1 VFDLEVITPGLPIDL
16 KQVVSP
22 ERVREVIEH
31 ALAGWGIPIP
41 RIVQAARR
49 DEFAALLAEAGEYHH
64 ADDRAR
70 VTVKR
75 SA

>member
-1 VFDLEVITPGLPIDL
+1 MFDLEVITPGLPIDL

-41 RIVQAARR
+41 RVVQPARR
-49 DEFAALLAEAGEYHH
+49 DEFAALLAETGEYHH
-64 ADDRAR
+64 ADDQAR

-75 SA
+75 ST

>member
-1 VFDLEVITPGLPIDL
+1 VYDLEVKTPGLPIEL
-16 KQVVSP
+16 KQVATA
-22 ERVREVIEH
+22 ERVRAVIEH

-41 RIVQAARR
+41 VIAQPAHR
-49 DEFAALLAEAGEYHH
+49 DEFAALLAETGEYHH